1 MKTIL
6 RDNAL
11 SKKFFTLKN
20 IILERLHAILMV
32 SEQSAQHSQQEFG
45 AIQQSLDAL
54 VSLSHQLERQVQSCE
69 GRVQRLHDS
78 ILPNSQLIIENQVIL
93 LKSSI
98 ETVAAVQQSILKAE
112 ANLLGLN
119 HSVSGFSVE
128 SQQLQGSIS
137 QVLELVGESLRSSE
151 QCSHEMAQVRDEL
164 MAFKREFLQQNTTN
178 YQLLGEIGE
187 RVHKHAC
194 KLVADGSHF
203 QDAENGLMAYLYS
216 FLPQRLAIDV
226 GANRGDVSDRLLQA
240 GFEVYAFEPFP
251 PVLAKLRER
260 FEDNPCFHALS
271 YALGAVNESRDLH
284 VVDEASG
291 GNSWGDSTY
300 YNTFAPYST
309 AEGLVFSQTAPVA
322 VKTLASLHE
331 SGELPC
337 NVGLVKIDTEGFDL
351 EVIKGMGDFRYPVVV
366 AEFWDAALPLGQSG
380 SMNRLKDMVPAMR
393 QRGYLWSIII
403 YRIHRSPE
411 VSFYCNS
418 DYSFE
423 QSWGNVFFFQEHSVF
438 GEALKWCQ
446 ATMPPTFFAA

>member
-11 SKKFFTLKN
+11 SKKFLTLKN
-20 IILERLHAILMV
+20 IILERLHAILTV
-32 SEQSAQHSQQEFG
+32 SEQSAQHSQQKFD
-45 AIQQSLDAL
+45 AIQDSLD
-54 VSLSHQLERQVQSCE
+54 SL
-69 GRVQRLHDS
+69 
-78 ILPNSQLIIENQVIL
+78 LPSSQLIIENQVIL

-112 ANLLGLN
+112 ANLSGLN
-119 HSVSGFSVE
+119 HSISGFSLE
-128 SQQLQGSIS
+128 SQRLHGSIS
-137 QVLELVGESLRSSE
+137 QVLELVGESLRASE
-151 QCSHEMAQVRDEL
+151 QCSHEMVQVREEL
-164 MAFKREFLQQNTTN
+164 LAFKQDFLQQNTTN
-178 YQLLGEIGE
+178 YQLLGKIGE
-187 RVHKHAC
+187 GVLKHAC
-194 KLVADGSHF
+194 KLVADSSHF
-203 QDAENGLMAYLYS
+203 QDAEIGLMAYLYS
-216 FLPQRLAIDV
+216 FLPHRLAIDV

-260 FEDNPCFHALS
+260 FEDNPCFHALP

-284 VVDEASG
+284 VVEEASG
-291 GNSWGDSTY
+291 GNSWGDFTC
-300 YNTFAPYST
+300 YNTLSPYST
-309 AEGLVFSQTAPVA
+309 AEGLVFSQTTPVA
-322 VKTLASLHE
+322 VKALASLHE

-423 QSWGNVFFFQEHSVF
+423 RSWGNVFFFQEHAVF